1 MKGVLIYMEKSL
13 PKKKYYENV
22 ANTIIKNMEKRQIE
36 GYYCPDSASALK
48 KALELIPKGSSI
60 GWGGSMTLTETGLMD
75 AIQNGDYKIINRE
88 LAKTPEEQRKIYGE
102 ICCTD
107 YFLMST
113 NAITLDGELINID
126 GRGNRVSFLC
136 YGPQNVLILTGINK
150 IVTDI
155 DAGLKRARD
164 IAAPPNTVRL
174 NRKTPCAITGKCE
187 NCYSPDCICSQ
198 FVVTRRSGV
207 PNRIKVIIIGE
218 ELGY

>member
-1 MKGVLIYMEKSL
+1 MEKSL

-36 GYYCPDSASALK
+36 GYYCPDNYSALK

-102 ICCTD
+102 ICCAD

-126 GRGNRVSFLC
+126 ARGNRVSFLC

-174 NRKTPCAITGKCE
+174 NRKTPCSITGKCE

>member
-1 MKGVLIYMEKSL
+1 MEKSL

-88 LAKTPEEQRKIYGE
+88 LAKTPEEQRKVYGE
-102 ICCTD
+102 ICCSD

-113 NAITLDGELINID
+113 NAITIDGELINID